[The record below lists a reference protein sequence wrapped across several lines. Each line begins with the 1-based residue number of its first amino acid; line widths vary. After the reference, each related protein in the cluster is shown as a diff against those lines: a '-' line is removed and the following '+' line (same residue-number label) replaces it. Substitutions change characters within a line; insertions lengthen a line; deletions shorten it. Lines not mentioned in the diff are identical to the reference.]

1 MLEYLYDVRSCI
13 LKLILLHIGN
23 VSQYTV
29 IFKRKK
35 KEPKNAFAIFKKFC
49 IFFGGGAEI
58 VTTNPII

>member
-35 KEPKNAFAIFKKFC
+35 KGTKNFQEILY
-49 IFFGGGAEI
+49 GGGAEI

>member
-35 KEPKNAFAIFKKFC
+35 KEPKNAFAIFEE
-49 IFFGGGAEI
+49 ILYLGGGQK
-58 VTTNPII
+58 